1 MLRLLNQ
8 IRAILYP
15 AEKYRLIF
23 ISILVFF
30 SDLLELCGLGLIMP
44 VIALFLNPE
53 LFEQNTYLVYIRN
66 FTGSLSNNSLMIL
79 LCMVCALFFVAKN
92 ILLYLIALLQTRFA
106 YTLSARLGSELLK
119 RYIEGDY
126 RFHLKGT
133 TGGMVEKLQQTRNV
147 IPHFISALMMLT
159 SEAALVLL
167 ILLSVFILAPYSAL
181 GIAVSGTIFSVPLLL
196 FMKKMVQHL
205 AALTFERAVKLNS
218 FILFT
223 ANALK
228 EIKLA
233 NRSKPFVREG
243 HKLEYEAIEMP
254 RLQFIYG
261 QIPRFAI
268 EAGVVFLGM
277 GTIVVLLLCGIA
289 PTSIALQISFIGLA
303 LMRMTPSVA
312 RIQYNWVLIR
322 GYQFFFDKIYKD
334 LQAIRLEAPPSEPPI
349 TFEHEIR
356 VENLSFGYDK
366 DSPVLQNVSLTIP
379 KNTSLAFSGPTGC
392 GKTTLGDL
400 ITGLFPPDSGRVLV
414 DGRDIRGN
422 LESWRALIGYVPQNI
437 SLMNGTIAENIAIGI
452 PTDQIDRARI
462 AACLKIAQAEDFV
475 LSQTNGIDHVLTENG
490 RNLSGGQRQRLA
502 IARALYPNPAF
513 LIFDEATSALDNATE
528 TAFVEALSSL
538 RGKYT
543 MLVIAHRQ
551 TSVDHC
557 DAVFRFPAPAKAET
571 KTEIAGMRS

>member
-23 ISILVFF
+23 ISVLVFF

-147 IPHFISALMMLT
+147 IPHFISALMMLS

-167 ILLSVFILAPYSAL
+167 ILVSVFILAPYSAL
-181 GIAVSGTIFSVPLLL
+181 GIAVSGAIFSVPLLL
-196 FMKKMVQHL
+196 FMRKMVQHL

-233 NRSKPFVREG
+233 NRCKPFVREG
-243 HKLEYEAIEMP
+243 HKLEYGNDCRPAALRHCSDLDCAADFLHRTRPDAHDSIRRPYSVQLGAHP
-254 RLQFIYG
+254 RISVLFRQNLQG
-261 QIPRFAI
+261 
-268 EAGVVFLGM
+268 
-277 GTIVVLLLCGIA
+277 
-289 PTSIALQISFIGLA
+289 
-303 LMRMTPSVA
+303 
-312 RIQYNWVLIR
+312 
-322 GYQFFFDKIYKD
+322 
-334 LQAIRLEAPPSEPPI
+334 
-349 TFEHEIR
+349 
-356 VENLSFGYDK
+356 
-366 DSPVLQNVSLTIP
+366 SP
-379 KNTSLAFSGPTGC
+379 GHPTG
-392 GKTTLGDL
+392 
-400 ITGLFPPDSGRVLV
+400 
-414 DGRDIRGN
+414 
-422 LESWRALIGYVPQNI
+422 RAANR
-437 SLMNGTIAENIAIGI
+437 TA
-452 PTDQIDRARI
+452 
-462 AACLKIAQAEDFV
+462 
-475 LSQTNGIDHVLTENG
+475 DHLRT
-490 RNLSGGQRQRLA
+490 RN
-502 IARALYPNPAF
+502 P
-513 LIFDEATSALDNATE
+513 
-528 TAFVEALSSL
+528 
-538 RGKYT
+538 
-543 MLVIAHRQ
+543 
-551 TSVDHC
+551 C
-557 DAVFRFPAPAKAET
+557 
-571 KTEIAGMRS
+571 

>member
-1 MLRLLNQ
+1 
-8 IRAILYP
+8 
-15 AEKYRLIF
+15 
-23 ISILVFF
+23 
-30 SDLLELCGLGLIMP
+30 
-44 VIALFLNPE
+44 
-53 LFEQNTYLVYIRN
+53 
-66 FTGSLSNNSLMIL
+66 
-79 LCMVCALFFVAKN
+79 
-92 ILLYLIALLQTRFA
+92 
-106 YTLSARLGSELLK
+106 
-119 RYIEGDY
+119 
-126 RFHLKGT
+126 
-133 TGGMVEKLQQTRNV
+133 
-147 IPHFISALMMLT
+147 
-159 SEAALVLL
+159 
-167 ILLSVFILAPYSAL
+167 
-181 GIAVSGTIFSVPLLL
+181 
-196 FMKKMVQHL
+196 
-205 AALTFERAVKLNS
+205 
-218 FILFT
+218 
-223 ANALK
+223 
-228 EIKLA
+228 
-233 NRSKPFVREG
+233 
-243 HKLEYEAIEMP
+243 MP

-422 LESWRALIGYVPQNI
+422 LESWRAQIGYVPQNI

-557 DAVFRFPAPAKAET
+557 DAVFRFPAPAKAGT